1 MLHKSLAVV
10 LTLLLSCTAEFAW
23 AWTVPAHE
31 KEEALSLK
39 PDLERGRRIYE
50 TCAICHSPMGWG
62 TPDGR
67 YPQIAGQHFNVIV
80 KQLTDI
86 RAGNR
91 DAPTMYPFSLYSFTQ
106 GAQGIAD
113 VSGYISQLPM
123 VPNNGIGPG
132 VDLEL
137 GQEIYQF
144 YCEECHSKRGEGDN
158 KEFYPNV
165 AGQHYEY
172 LLREIFW
179 IQSGRRRNSDSTMVK
194 KVKELNGRDISAVAD
209 YISRLRPP
217 AEKVAKTVDWWNPD
231 FPRDFMSVPMMRKF
245 PMPPAPFGSMV
256 APPPSMEGMFTDGMD
271 GMERFESS
279 GEIEGDNP

>member
-1 MLHKSLAVV
+1 MLQSPVV
-10 LTLLLSCTAEFAW
+10 IFTLLLSLNAEFAW
-23 AWTVPAHE
+23 AWTIPAHE

-106 GAQGIAD
+106 GSQGIAD
-113 VSGYISQLPM
+113 VSGYIAQLPM
-123 VPNNGIGPG
+123 VPNNELGMGN
-132 VDLEL
+132 DLEL
-137 GQEIYQF
+137 GREVYQF
-144 YCEECHSKRGEGDN
+144 YCEECHGKGGEGDN

-179 IQSGRRRNSDSTMVK
+179 IQSGKRRNADSTMVK
-194 KVKELNGRDISAVAD
+194 KVNELNGRDITAVAD
-209 YISRLRPP
+209 YIARMRPP
-217 AEKVAKTVDWWNPD
+217 AEKVAKTADWWNPD

-245 PMPPAPFGSMV
+245 PRPPMPFGSM
-256 APPPSMEGMFTDGMD
+256 ANPLSMEGFQMGGM
-271 GMERFESS
+271 GSFESS
-279 GEIEGDNP
+279 HGMAGMKNSKP

>member
-1 MLHKSLAVV
+1 MLHKSLAVIF
-10 LTLLLSCTAEFAW
+10 TLLLSFATEFTW
-23 AWTVPAHE
+23 AWSIPAHE

-50 TCAICHSPMGWG
+50 TCAVCHSPMGWG

-86 RAGNR
+86 RSGNR

-113 VSGYISQLPM
+113 VSAYIAQLPM
-123 VPNNGIGPG
+123 VPNNGVGAG

-144 YCEECHSKRGEGDN
+144 YCEECHGTRGEGDN

-179 IQSGRRRNSDSTMVK
+179 IQSGRRRNADSTMVK
-194 KVKELNGRDISAVAD
+194 KVNELNGRDISAVAD

-245 PMPPAPFGSMV
+245 PMPPMPFGSMAV
-256 APPPSMEGMFTDGMD
+256 PPSMESMFMNRMD
-271 GMERFESS
+271 GTRSLESSSEMERA
-279 GEIEGDNP
+279 NQ

>member
-1 MLHKSLAVV
+1 MLNQSLIFA
-10 LTLLLSCTAEFAW
+10 LTFILSVIVESAH
-23 AWTVPAHE
+23 AWTVPSHE

-50 TCAICHSPMGWG
+50 TCAVCHSPLGWG

-86 RAGNR
+86 RSGNR
-91 DAPTMYPFSLYSFTQ
+91 DAPTMYPFTLYSFSQ

-113 VSGYISQLPM
+113 VAGYIAELLM

-132 VDLEL
+132 IDLEL
-137 GQEIYQF
+137 GNVVYQLH
-144 YCEECHSKRGEGDN
+144 CQECHGKQGEGDD

-172 LLREIFW
+172 LLREAFW
-179 IQSGRRRNSDSTMVK
+179 IKSGKRRNADEAMVK
-194 KVKELNGRDISAVAD
+194 EIGKLNGREIAAVAD
-209 YISRLRPP
+209 YMSRLRP
-217 AEKVAKTVDWWNPD
+217 AEHKLAKTPDWWNPD
-231 FPRDFMSVPMMRKF
+231 FPRNFMSVPMMRN
-245 PMPPAPFGSMV
+245 PPVPFFNSRSLPQ
-256 APPPSMEGMFTDGMD
+256 AMEGTDMHMD
-271 GMERFESS
+271 SMAEVMKNRK
-279 GEIEGDNP
+279 P

>member
-1 MLHKSLAVV
+1 MLNKLLIVA
-10 LTLLLSCTAEFAW
+10 LTLVLGITMESAG

-31 KEEALSLK
+31 KEDALSLT
-39 PDLERGRRIYE
+39 PNLERGRRIYE

-113 VSGYISQLPM
+113 VAGYIAQLPM
-123 VPNNGIGPG
+123 VPDNGLGHG
-132 VDLEL
+132 MDLEM
-137 GQEIYQF
+137 GQQLYRQ
-144 YCEECHSKRGEGDN
+144 YCQECHGVHGEGDN
-158 KEFYPNV
+158 KEFYPSV

-172 LLREIFW
+172 LLREAFW
-179 IQSGRRRNSDSTMVK
+179 IKWGKRHNADPTMVK
-194 KVKELNGRDISAVAD
+194 KIAELSGIEIAAVVD
-209 YISRLRPP
+209 YISRLRPAADKLAATP
-217 AEKVAKTVDWWNPD
+217 DWWNPD
-231 FPRDFMSVPMMRKF
+231 FPRNFMSVPMMRRF
-245 PMPPAPFGSMV
+245 PMPSFGMPMST
-256 APPPSMEGMFTDGMD
+256 P
-271 GMERFESS
+271 
-279 GEIEGDNP
+279 

>member
-1 MLHKSLAVV
+1 MLNKSLIVA
-10 LTLLLSCTAEFAW
+10 LTLVLGITVESAS

-31 KEEALSLK
+31 KEDALSLT
-39 PDLERGRRIYE
+39 PNLERGRRIYE

-113 VSGYISQLPM
+113 VAGYIAQLPM
-123 VPNNGIGPG
+123 VPDNGLGYG
-132 VDLEL
+132 MDLEMGKQL
-137 GQEIYQF
+137 YQQ
-144 YCEECHSKRGEGDN
+144 YCQECHGERGEGDN
-158 KEFYPNV
+158 KEFYPSV

-172 LLREIFW
+172 LRREAFW
-179 IQSGRRRNSDSTMVK
+179 IKSGKRYNADPTMVK
-194 KVKELNGRDISAVAD
+194 KIAELSGIEIAAVVD
-209 YISRLRPP
+209 YISRLRPAADKLAATP
-217 AEKVAKTVDWWNPD
+217 DWWNPD
-231 FPRDFMSVPMMRKF
+231 FPRNFMSVPMMRGF
-245 PMPPAPFGSMV
+245 PMPPFGMSSPR
-256 APPPSMEGMFTDGMD
+256 AMEGWDRD
-271 GMERFESS
+271 QHR
-279 GEIEGDNP
+279 